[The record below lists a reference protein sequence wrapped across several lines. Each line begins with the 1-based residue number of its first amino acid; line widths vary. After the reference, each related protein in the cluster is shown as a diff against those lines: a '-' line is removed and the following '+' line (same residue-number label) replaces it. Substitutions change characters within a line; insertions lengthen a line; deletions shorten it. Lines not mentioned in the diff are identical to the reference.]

1 MIGIH
6 EDLARRGAS
15 GRPIRFAIVG
25 AGQMGVDMIA
35 QVRQMQGIE
44 VRAVADI
51 DLNRVLE
58 GYEIAGVP
66 RELVVA
72 ARSAGEAND
81 AIRAG
86 RFVAAEDAALIPQMD
101 AVESVVDATGR
112 PEAGARIA
120 LDCFAHGKHLV
131 MMNVE
136 ADVTIGPVLRRY
148 AEKAGVIYTMAA
160 GDEPSALMELYSFA
174 RALGLEIVA
183 AGKGKNNPLNR
194 DAVPEAYEAEARRRG
209 LNPMMLVEFVDGSK
223 TMIEM
228 ACVANATG
236 LTPDVPNMHGP
247 GTSVPQLKDVFKLRR
262 DGGILNRTGVVDYA
276 VGQVAPG
283 VFLVVTTDVPRLQ
296 QCLVLRDM
304 GHGPVYTL
312 FRPFHLCSMEVPLS
326 VAMIGLYRRPT
337 MQPLDHLSAEVTTI
351 AKRSLA
357 PGEILEGIG
366 GRTHHAGCMIYAEA
380 RQRDALPIGLAK
392 GCRVKVPVP
401 KGALI
406 TYAMV
411 EPVRDTTVF
420 RLRMEQDEFSGA
432 ARQAAQG
439 ETR

>member
-6 EDLARRGAS
+6 EDLAAREAA

-25 AGQMGVDMIA
+25 AGQMGVDMMA
-35 QVRQMQGIE
+35 QVRQMRGLE
-44 VRAVADI
+44 AVAVADI
-51 DLNRVLE
+51 DLGRVLE
-58 GYEIAGVP
+58 GYAIAGVP
-66 RELVVA
+66 KDQVVVA
-72 ARSAGEAND
+72 RTAGEAND
-81 AIRAG
+81 AVRAG
-86 RFVAAEDAALIPQMD
+86 KFVAAEDGGLIPQIED
-101 AVESVVDATGR
+101 AESVVDATGH

-136 ADVTIGPVLRRY
+136 ADVTIGAALRRR
-148 AEKAGVIYTMAA
+148 AERAGVIYSMAA
-160 GDEPSALMELYSFA
+160 GDEPAALMELYSFA

-228 ACVANATG
+228 ACVANSTG

-247 GTSVPQLKDVFKLRR
+247 STSVPQLKDVFKLKQ
-262 DGGILNRTGVVDYA
+262 DGGILSRKGVVDYA

-283 VFLVVTTDVPRLQ
+283 VFLVVTTDVPRLR

-304 GHGPVYTL
+304 GPGPTYTL
-312 FRPFHLCSMEVPLS
+312 FRPFHLCSMEVPLT

-337 MQPLDHLSAEVTTI
+337 MQPLDHPSAEVTAI
-351 AKRSLA
+351 AKRDLA
-357 PGEILEGIG
+357 PGDVLEGIG
-366 GRTHHAGCMIYAEA
+366 GRTHHAGCMIYDEA
-380 RQRDALPIGLAK
+380 RRAGALPIGLAK
-392 GCRVKVPVP
+392 GCKVKVPVA
-401 KGALI
+401 KGGLI
-406 TYAMV
+406 TYAAV

-420 RLRMEQDEFSGA
+420 SLRMEQDQFSA
-432 ARQAAQG
+432 AAQAAAQG